1 MSLCLSQNPT
11 DPRIVPSTGAK
22 AAGSVVTNALSDSVT
37 NLVHFG
43 GLVSVGI
50 SIFLVWVAAW
60 MGNKFEE
67 YTETGFIVGQD
78 PVTPSN
84 GSEVVS
90 AMDPTEPQTEM
101 RVCDGHFLV

>member
-1 MSLCLSQNPT
+1 M
-11 DPRIVPSTGAK
+11 
-22 AAGSVVTNALSDSVT
+22 T

-101 RVCDGHFLV
+101 RVCDVHFLA